1 MTSDGH
7 FIDRA
12 RIHVIGGAGGNGCVA
27 FRREKF
33 VPRGGP
39 SGGDGGNGGDVIIE
53 ANPHLNTLIDVHSR
67 HTYAAERGRHGSG
80 SKRHGRRGKSIKIKV
95 PPGTVIKDA
104 ETGEVLADMIQG
116 RIVIARGGRGGR
128 GNARFANPQRQ
139 APRFAT
145 KGQPG
150 EDRRLELELKIV
162 ADVGLVGLP
171 NSGKSTLINA
181 ITQARSKIGSYPF
194 TTLRPILGSLI
205 REDGESLVIADIPGI
220 IEGAHAG
227 IGLGIE
233 FLRHIERTN
242 VLVFM
247 LDAADPLDRPPEE
260 AYNELVRE
268 IRLYDPAILAKPRVA
283 VVSKIDLLPDKA
295 AIQRAVKQV
304 EAAIDRPDV
313 PVLAISAGEET
324 GLDELK
330 GVLFELYDAAR
341 AEQREEDLP
350 VRIEMN
356 IVEMEE
362 PEMEDEEVELED
374 PDPEDMILGEEE

>member
-1 MTSDGH
+1 MKTDGH

-12 RIHVIGGAGGNGCVA
+12 RILVKGGDGGNGCVA

-39 SGGDGGNGGDVIIE
+39 SGGDGGDGGSVIIE

-67 HTYAAERGRHGSG
+67 HTYAAQRGKHGQG
-80 SKRHGRRGKSIKIKV
+80 SLRHGRKGKSIKIQV

-104 ETGEVLADMIQG
+104 ETGAIIADLLQG
-116 RIVIARGGRGGR
+116 RMVIAHGGRGGR

-145 KGQPG
+145 KGGKG
-150 EDRRLELELKIV
+150 EERRLELELKIV
-162 ADVGLVGLP
+162 ADIGLVGLP

-181 ITQARSKIGSYPF
+181 ITQARSKIGAYPF
-194 TTLRPILGSLI
+194 TTLRPILGALV
-205 REDGESLVIADIPGI
+205 RDNGDSLVIADIPGI
-220 IEGAHAG
+220 IEGAHEG

-247 LDAADPLDRPPEE
+247 LDSADPLGRPPEQ
-260 AYNELVRE
+260 AYDELIRE
-268 IRLYDPAILAKPRVA
+268 IRLYDPAILGKPRIA
-283 VVSKIDLLPDKA
+283 VVSKVDLLPDEDT
-295 AIQRAVKQV
+295 VKEMIEKV
-304 EAAIDRPDV
+304 RSAIDRHDI
-313 PVLAISAGEET
+313 PVMAVSAEDGT

-330 GVLFELYDAAR
+330 KSLFELYDTVKS
-341 AEQREEDLP
+341 ESEELP
-350 VRIEMN
+350 ETAVIEMDK
-356 IVEMEE
+356 VD
-362 PEMEDEEVELED
+362 MEDEDLEE
-374 PDPEDMILGEEE
+374 PAEDDLILGEEE